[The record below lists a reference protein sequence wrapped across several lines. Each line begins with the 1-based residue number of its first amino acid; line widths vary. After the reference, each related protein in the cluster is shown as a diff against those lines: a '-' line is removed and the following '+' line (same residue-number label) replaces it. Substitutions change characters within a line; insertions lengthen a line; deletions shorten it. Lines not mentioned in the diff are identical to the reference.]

1 MPLASHRPDE
11 NRAPDAA
18 RDAGLSL
25 SAALQSVYHE
35 IRLLVHDHLRLAAL
49 EARRAVRD
57 LVVMIALGIVAALL
71 LITGWLALVAG
82 IVAWA
87 VDQGASWPA
96 ALFIAALVS
105 VAAAVGAALWIKHLG
120 SRVMF
125 ALTLRW
131 LHPTPAPKAAADR
144 PVRREAH

>member
-1 MPLASHRPDE
+1 MSTASHRLDE
-11 NRAPDAA
+11 NRVSGAAPDAT
-18 RDAGLSL
+18 LSL
-25 SAALQSVYHE
+25 SAALQSIYHE
-35 IRLLVHDHLRLAAL
+35 VRLLVHDPLGLAAL

-71 LITGWLALVAG
+71 LITGWLALVASL
-82 IVAWA
+82 VAWA

-96 ALFIAALVS
+96 ALFVAALVS

-131 LHPTPAPKAAADR
+131 LHPTPKAAES
-144 PVRREAH
+144 PLPREARV

>member
-1 MPLASHRPDE
+1 MSAASHRFDE
-11 NRAPDAA
+11 NRVPDAAPDAS
-18 RDAGLSL
+18 LSL
-25 SAALQSVYHE
+25 SAALHSIYHE
-35 IRLLVHDHLRLAAL
+35 VRLLVHDHLRLAAL

-57 LVVMIALGIVAALL
+57 LVVMIALGIMTALL
-71 LITGWLALVAG
+71 LVTGWLALVASV
-82 IVAWA
+82 VAWA

-96 ALFIAALVS
+96 ALFVAALVS

-131 LHPTPAPKAAADR
+131 LRTTPESADQ
-144 PVRREAH
+144 PVSREAQG

>member
-1 MPLASHRPDE
+1 MSVASDRLDG
-11 NRAPDAA
+11 NRAADVAPDFS
-18 RDAGLSL
+18 LSL
-25 SAALQSVYHE
+25 SAALQSIYHE

-57 LVVMIALGIVAALL
+57 LVVMIALGIMGALL
-71 LITGWLALVAG
+71 LVTGWLALVAAS
-82 IVAWA
+82 IAWA

-96 ALFIAALVS
+96 ALFVAALVS
-105 VAAAVGAALWIKHLG
+105 VAAAVGAGLWIKHLG

-131 LHPTPAPKAAADR
+131 LQPTPKPNDPAAL
-144 PVRREAH
+144 REGV

>member
-1 MPLASHRPDE
+1 MPVAPHRLDE
-11 NRAPDAA
+11 NRVPDAA
-18 RDAGLSL
+18 SDASLSL

-35 IRLLVHDHLRLAAL
+35 VSLLVHDHLRLAAL

-57 LVVMIALGIVAALL
+57 LVVMITLGIVAALL

-82 IVAWA
+82 VVAWA
-87 VDQGASWPA
+87 VDHGASWPA
-96 ALFIAALVS
+96 ALFVAALVS
-105 VAAAVGAALWIKHLG
+105 VAAAIGAALWIKHLG

-131 LHPTPAPKAAADR
+131 LRPAPTSGHPTP
-144 PVRREAH
+144 REAGA

>member
-1 MPLASHRPDE
+1 MSVASHRFDGT
-11 NRAPDAA
+11 RAPDTAP
-18 RDAGLSL
+18 DASLSL
-25 SAALQSVYHE
+25 SAALQSIYHE

-57 LVVMIALGIVAALL
+57 LVVMIALGIMGALL
-71 LITGWLALVAG
+71 LVTGWLALVAAS
-82 IVAWA
+82 VAWA

-96 ALFIAALVS
+96 ALLVAALVS
-105 VAAAVGAALWIKHLG
+105 VAAAVGAGLWIKHLG

-131 LHPTPAPKAAADR
+131 LQPTPKPKEPA
-144 PVRREAH
+144 VLREGV

>member
-1 MPLASHRPDE
+1 MPLASHGLDE
-11 NRAPDAA
+11 NRGPDAGP
-18 RDAGLSL
+18 DAGLSL

-35 IRLLVHDHLRLAAL
+35 VRLLVHDHLRLAAL

-71 LITGWLALVAG
+71 LITGWLALVASL
-82 IVAWA
+82 VAWA
-87 VDQGASWPA
+87 VDHGASWPA
-96 ALFIAALVS
+96 ALFVAALVS

-131 LHPTPAPKAAADR
+131 LHPEPKAAES
-144 PVRREAH
+144 PLPQEARV

>member
-1 MPLASHRPDE
+1 MQATSQRLEE
-11 NRAPDAA
+11 NRVPNAAPDAT
-18 RDAGLSL
+18 LSL
-25 SAALQSVYHE
+25 TAALQSMYREV
-35 IRLLVHDHLRLAAL
+35 RLLVHDHLRLAAL
-49 EARRAVRD
+49 EAPRAVRD
-57 LVVMIALGIVAALL
+57 LVVMIALGLIAALL

-82 IVAWA
+82 IAAWA

-96 ALFIAALVS
+96 ALFGVTVVS

-131 LHPTPAPKAAADR
+131 LHPTPQETDQ
-144 PVRREAH
+144 PVRREAQA